1 MPFIPQV
8 PVLNLHFFHAILLAQ
23 GGDSMSLKRKR
34 ANFISIL
41 FVCLILLILTC
52 LCLLPGCSN
61 SREESIPSTAMHD
74 EISRQ
79 DFYNLL
85 YHEITQ
91 DELLRSTYFPEYFEQ
106 DGANFLCG
114 DASSFDNRENSYE
127 ALLFLTRKQ
136 KLSKLSIKTCKY
148 RQGEDNVQTVWL
160 WQNNQ
165 TANNMWSSF
174 IDDFKGVSDK
184 NRQAVT
190 FFCNAGL
197 AKITENPVERT
208 YSLCPNEIISAE
220 EKTQTRQLIN
230 SHKRFT
236 PANAIETKDHNG
248 NNILLS
254 FSDTDTFFMFRNLL
268 AYLSESNDIID
279 SFVYFDETGT
289 ELSLWINSYSGGMFA
304 MPLDIGHG
312 TLCKL
317 PCSSD
322 STLIKQRLGVIRAIL
337 PSDVKEKAS
346 VDFEKII
353 SKDWSVQKFVYT
365 SDSRPNLEY
374 IVSFVPSGEFGHT
387 VYFSIK
393 K

>member
-1 MPFIPQV
+1 
-8 PVLNLHFFHAILLAQ
+8 
-23 GGDSMSLKRKR
+23 
-34 ANFISIL
+34 
-41 FVCLILLILTC
+41 
-52 LCLLPGCSN
+52 
-61 SREESIPSTAMHD
+61 MHD

-85 YHEITQ
+85 YREITQ
-91 DELLRSTYFPEYFEQ
+91 DELLRSTYFPEYSEQ

-208 YSLCPNEIISAE
+208 YSLCPDEIISAE

-230 SHKRFT
+230 SRKRFT

-254 FSDTDTFFMFRNLL
+254 FSDTDTFFMFRDLL

-365 SDSRPNLEY
+365 SNSRSNLEY

-387 VYFSIK
+387 VYFSINK
-393 K
+393 